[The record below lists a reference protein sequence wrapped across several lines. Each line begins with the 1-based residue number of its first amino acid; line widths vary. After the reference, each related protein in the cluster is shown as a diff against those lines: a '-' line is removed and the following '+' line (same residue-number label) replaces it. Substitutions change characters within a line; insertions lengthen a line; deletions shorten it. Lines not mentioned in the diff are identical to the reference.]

1 MEPEANPVTGTI
13 AKMLIYAKGK
23 WKQKSINK
31 DYAPERRM
39 RRIVCNRAVQVSAGV
54 TLKN

>member
-1 MEPEANPVTGTI
+1 MEPEANPITGTI